1 MASKSANINVNI
13 NSNFQ
18 QTEKSSEDMRKRIR
32 ELRKEF
38 YSLEEGTEEYNKVLA
53 ELSKLQLDYSDQTIV
68 MRNSANDL
76 GQRLTNLVKVSGD
89 LMSGFSAVQGVMGLL
104 GIESDGFERTLIRLQ
119 SAMAIVQGLEG
130 LEGMIDHMKALR
142 ASFSGITKPVASFI
156 AAISNWVK
164 FGKASV
170 DTTRAQA
177 AANTTL
183 ATTSNTAAAA
193 TTALST
199 AMRVL
204 RTALISTGIGAL
216 VVGVG
221 ALISKL
227 VEWRSASKETEDA
240 NAQLQATFE
249 SLNSSIDQ
257 GYEKMEDLVEQ
268 LETYGMT
275 AVQIAEKN
283 VKETENEIRA
293 KKEQISAQKEAIKEA
308 KQNLKYLEDYY
319 TSSIEYLSNT
329 SPEQRLVDAIIPPK
343 DVKDAKKR
351 IDELEADL
359 EKLRLEEEELN
370 VKLVNANLELNL
382 ALRDSN
388 KELEEEAKKT
398 YENIQ
403 KARERLLREI
413 NYEGRDTGFLN
424 VIDKYVEGMKNIQRL
439 INAGKISQSTG
450 DSEIIAMYKAM
461 ISDVER
467 YNRQLYKEI
476 SEGGL
481 TSDEFKNRLQY
492 TIDYFTKAAPELGKH
507 FKSLSANYI
516 AYAESIKTAE
526 EIIEESL
533 RKMSEDTSFD
543 EWMAKTNE
551 SFDKWLKIFTEG
563 SGETEEMKYFKE
575 YAQMS
580 ADEFNAVL
588 QEELDAELNATIENI
603 LDTEDSGLAD
613 LTNRRIALLQQYLG
627 LYQEGVAS
635 LFSENEYFPDWINN
649 INNAFSALSGTM
661 TDISNQFAN
670 FFNEE
675 TGEID
680 FSMMKWQ
687 DWTAVATM
695 ALNGASDILG
705 AYADSY
711 KDQMEQ
717 ILESDEATDEQKQE
731 AVKKYKNMM
740 YAQTAIDMLAGMTAA
755 VATAMTIPPPAG
767 PILGAINAATVLASG
782 IASLTQIKAIDPLS
796 ENNVSGTSPAGGTP
810 NVSDVAINTDA
821 YANQLTAQ
829 SSYDLQGALDER
841 SSTDTRVYVLESDIA
856 ETSHDVNTKVSESTF

>member
-104 GIESDGFERTLIRLQ
+104 GIESDGFERTLIKLQ

-142 ASFSGITKPVASFI
+142 ASFSGITKPIGAFI
-156 AAISNWVK
+156 AAIRNWVK

-177 AANTTL
+177 AANATL

-221 ALISKL
+221 ALVSKL
-227 VEWRSASKETEDA
+227 IEWRSASKETEDA

-275 AVQIAEKN
+275 AVQIAERN
-283 VKETENEIRA
+283 VKETEKDIEA
-293 KKEQISAQKEAIKEA
+293 KHEQIDAQKEAIKQA
-308 KQNLKYLEDYY
+308 KQELKKIEDYY
-319 TSSIEYLSNT
+319 TSSEYLNNT
-329 SPEQRLVDAIIPPK
+329 PPEHRLVDAIIPPK
-343 DVKDAKKR
+343 DIKEAKER
-351 IDELEADL
+351 IEELETGL
-359 EKLRLEEEELN
+359 EKLRREEEELN

-388 KELEEEAKKT
+388 KALEEEAKKT
-398 YENIQ
+398 LENIQ
-403 KARERLLREI
+403 KAREQMLREI

-424 VIDKYVEGMKNIQRL
+424 VIDKYVEGMKNVQRL
-439 INAGKISQSTG
+439 INTGKISQSTG
-450 DSEIIAMYKAM
+450 DNEIIAMYKAM
-461 ISDVER
+461 ISDVEK

-492 TIDYFTKAAPELGKH
+492 TIDYFTKSAPELGKH
-507 FKSLSANYI
+507 FKSLSSNYI

-526 EIIEESL
+526 EIIQESL

-551 SFDKWLKIFTEG
+551 SFDKWFKIFTEG
-563 SGETEEMKYFKE
+563 SGLTEEMKYFKE

-580 ADEFNAVL
+580 ADEFNSTL
-588 QEELDAELNATIENI
+588 QEELDAELNTFIEKT
-603 LDTEDSGLAD
+603 LETDDSGLAD

-649 INNAFSALSGTM
+649 LNNAFSALSGTM
-661 TDISNQFAN
+661 TDISSEFAN

-740 YAQTAIDMLAGMTAA
+740 YAQTAIDMLSGMTAA
-755 VATAMTIPPPAG
+755 VATAMQLGGIAG
-767 PILGAINAATVLASG
+767 PIIGAINAATVLASG
-782 IASLTQIKAIDPLS
+782 IASLTQIKAIDPMS
-796 ENNVSGTSPAGGTP
+796 ENNVSGTNPAGGTP

-841 SSTDTRVYVLESDIA
+841 SSTDTRVYVLESDIS
-856 ETSHDVNTKVSESTF
+856 ETSNDVNTKVSESTF